1 MNQAGGDIMC
11 VYDASLPIP
20 NLRDRANRQEAVS
33 SIWNRR
39 KHHVVG
45 VGLSR
50 LGDGKDGW
58 ADQISPEMEEVDRAQ
73 SSLCLPHPSPRT
85 L

>member
-1 MNQAGGDIMC
+1 MNQASGDIMC

-50 LGDGKDGW
+50 LGDGKDGR
-58 ADQISPEMEEVDRAQ
+58 AGQISLMMEEVDRARP
-73 SSLCLPHPSPRT
+73 SICLPRASPRT
-85 L
+85 F

>member
-1 MNQAGGDIMC
+1 MNQARGDIMS

-33 SIWNRR
+33 SISNRR

-45 VGLSR
+45 AGLSR

-58 ADQISPEMEEVDRAQ
+58 AGQIFPMMEEVGRARL
-73 SSLCLPHPSPRT
+73 SLCLPHPSPRT